1 MKKKVLR
8 ILGIIM
14 MVCGFSVLSLFTYR
28 KISREL
34 YLRKLL
40 DDNIHFEIP
49 QLHIKVPVLEG
60 TDRQSLQ
67 VSAGLAHSEKEII
80 VSLGITVQYM
90 LRYSMT
96 LTRFRLAMRCISLME
111 TMQRPLEEVL
121 QMLKIL
127 QSKYGRRLA
136 LLNQ

>member
-60 TDRQSLQ
+60 TDRQSL
-67 VSAGLAHSEKEII
+67 
-80 VSLGITVQYM
+80 
-90 LRYSMT
+90 
-96 LTRFRLAMRCISLME
+96 
-111 TMQRPLEEVL
+111 
-121 QMLKIL
+121 
-127 QSKYGRRLA
+127 
-136 LLNQ
+136 

>member
-80 VSLGITVQYM
+80 VQYM